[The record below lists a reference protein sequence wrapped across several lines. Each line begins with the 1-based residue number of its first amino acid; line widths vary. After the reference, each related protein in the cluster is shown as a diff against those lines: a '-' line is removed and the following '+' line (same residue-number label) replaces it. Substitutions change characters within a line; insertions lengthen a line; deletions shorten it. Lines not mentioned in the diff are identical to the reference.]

1 MAEMIDFIDQVINQ
15 DFTDAGPTFA
25 DIMQDKMDA
34 ALEQEKVRV
43 ADMTFNGAEEPEDP
57 ADGDQYE
64 MDLDEPIED
73 DVDELEDDA
82 EEVTDADAEEA
93 LDMEMDE
100 EESEAEEEE

>member
-43 ADMTFNGAEEPEDP
+43 ADMTFNGAEAEDP

-82 EEVTDADAEEA
+82 DEVTDADAEEA

-100 EESEAEEEE
+100 EESEADEE

>member
-43 ADMTFNGAEEPEDP
+43 ADMTFNGVEPEDP

-73 DVDELEDDA
+73 DVDELEDDVD
-82 EEVTDADAEEA
+82 EVTDEDAEEA

-100 EESEAEEEE
+100 EESEADEE